1 MNQIIAS
8 RIIILFLIFNF
19 GTATI
24 SAQEVLSDVAID
36 STKTEIALDST
47 KTVIEFDNE
56 TEVNKWSFEFAFGTN
71 KAVRPFGTGYNSS
84 ETNFFSAS
92 SLNHF
97 DFGFRYML
105 NSKFGVKSDIAFDI
119 ITNKT
124 DSGSLPFRS
133 MQYRIGFQG
142 IFDIGKSFQFESFSN
157 TLGLLA
163 HGGIQ
168 FSQFKSKSGVAG
180 NQEAAVDSNGG
191 FLIGITP
198 QIKLSDRTVLTL
210 DFTVLSNAGQNLNWD
225 GSKSAQENNLTGLL
239 YNTSIGLTFYL
250 GKNQKHSDW
259 FVPKIIPEVD
269 PEVNRRLDEIETL
282 MNDTDKDGVVDYL
295 DMQNNTP
302 SGVIVD
308 AKGRYIDTNRNG
320 TPDEFE
326 PNTIEDIKVQRLA
339 QATQQSDNS
348 AFKSLLE
355 NGLVNVFYDV
365 NQDNPNKGS
374 TNSVYGIISL
384 LKKNPTVNV
393 KLLGYSDKT
402 GNEKENQKLSE
413 RRVKKLYNL
422 LVLSGISESRLKI
435 IGQGEDNSIPSNS
448 DVAYEMARRVS
459 VILD

>member
-180 NQEAAVDSNGG
+180 NQEAVVDSNGG